1 MWRTALSGTLH
12 TWYIIYII
20 YLASDIRSRNN
31 ITTTACL
38 LCTACLPACYDH
50 WEQPSLLGQL
60 RQYSIR
66 HTRAGPAKKRT
77 MFPNSECSINTV
89 ASAVLRVG
97 AWKLEALTLTQH
109 CTCRKNTMKKSKGI
123 SFSDSTS
130 PRYPRKLLSTSFST
144 LNSYE
149 NCCSL
154 SRRDWRRQ
162 CCRHKENID
171 IRRVY
176 AYKYVYE
183 NTFPNPKIVNSLLVS
198 VLKCVRTTY

>member
-1 MWRTALSGTLH
+1 MLLPAGQLPLVRSKQTVRIELLH
-12 TWYIIYII
+12 ARNNTWYI
-20 YLASDIRSRNN
+20 
-31 ITTTACL
+31 
-38 LCTACLPACYDH
+38 
-50 WEQPSLLGQL
+50 
-60 RQYSIR
+60 
-66 HTRAGPAKKRT
+66 RAGATNKRA
-77 MFPNSECSINTV
+77 MFPKALELPL
-89 ASAVLRVG
+89 LRVRT
-97 AWKLEALTLTQH
+97 WKLEALTLTQH